1 MCTEMNGEV
10 RTEKSTVSVNSGF
23 KPHPPLYQLC
33 GERLILADHDDQQ
46 SYFNVLILIELHSA
60 LKDDREE
67 FHALLFLPLDWIGL
81 YHRNKSLDSARC
93 NNR

>member
-1 MCTEMNGEV
+1 MAEAGVAWSSTKCLLYRFTEMYRGTMCTEMNGEV

-46 SYFNVLILIELHSA
+46 SYSNVLILIELHSA
-60 LKDDREE
+60 LKDDREK
-67 FHALLFLPLDWIGL
+67 F
-81 YHRNKSLDSARC
+81 
-93 NNR
+93 